1 MFGFGKKKPQEV
13 KLNTDQY
20 SFVVD
25 PEQNILD
32 AALKA
37 GVPFPHDCR
46 VGSCGSCACKL
57 TSGKIK
63 PTADFSYVLDGKQLK
78 DGMILACQSR
88 AKTPVSIDVE
98 IDSDAKASVTKS
110 YEGIVKKVTPLTHD
124 IMELTIGIDGLE
136 HNGMAGQYSEL
147 LVKQVG
153 NSRSYSFAKAPS
165 NENPEELSFFIR
177 NVPKGRFSKWLFGK
191 DPTGQKLEVNTPF
204 GSFYYRDGKGPMVC
218 IAGGSG
224 MSAVKAILEQAAID
238 QVERDAIYLFGSFY
252 YRDGK
257 GPMVC
262 IAGGSGMSAVKAIL
276 EQAAIDQVERDAIYL
291 FGART
296 QEDIYSR
303 SDLEDI
309 QKKWNPNFKFEFVY
323 VLNMEPEDS
332 DWTGAR
338 GMVTDFL
345 KSDYIEKGKL
355 NMKECQGYLCGPP
368 PMIDA
373 AIKEFTA
380 EGMPNEEIFF
390 DKFLDSG
397 SK

>member
-177 NVPKGRFSKWLFGK
+177 NVPKGRFSKWLFEK

-204 GSFYYRDGKGPMVC
+204 GSFYYRDGKGTMVC

-238 QVERDAIYLFGSFY
+238 QVERDAIF
-252 YRDGK
+252 
-257 GPMVC
+257 
-262 IAGGSGMSAVKAIL
+262 
-276 EQAAIDQVERDAIYL
+276 L

-296 QEDIYSR
+296 QDDIYSEV
-303 SDLEDI
+303 DLIEI
-309 QKKWNPNFKFEFVY
+309 QKKWNSDYKFEFVY

-332 DWTGAR
+332 NWKGAR
-338 GMVTDFL
+338 GMVTDYL

-355 NMKECQGYLCGPP
+355 DMKQCQGFLCGPP

-373 AIKEFTA
+373 AIKEFTS

>member
-1 MFGFGKKKPQEV
+1 MFGFGKKKGPQEV
-13 KLNTDQY
+13 SLNSDQ
-20 SFVVD
+20 FKFEVE
-25 PEQNILD
+25 PEQNVLD

-37 GVPFPHDCR
+37 GVAFPHDCR
-46 VGSCGSCACKL
+46 VGSCGSCASKL
-57 TSGKIK
+57 TKGKIK
-63 PTADFSYVLDGKQLK
+63 PTADFSYVLDGDQLK

-88 AKTPVSIDVE
+88 AKTPLSIEVE
-98 IDSDAKASVTKS
+98 IDSEAKASATKS
-110 YEGIVKKVTPLTHD
+110 YTGTVNKVTPLTHD

-136 HNGMAGQYSEL
+136 HSGAAGQYSEL
-147 LVKQVG
+147 MVNQVG
-153 NSRSYSFAKAPS
+153 SSRSYSFAKAPQ
-165 NENPEELSFFIR
+165 NENPNELSFFVR
-177 NVPKGRFSKWLFGK
+177 NVPKGRFSKWLFEK
-191 DPTGQKLEVNTPF
+191 DPTGQKLEVKTPF
-204 GSFYYRDGKGPMVC
+204 GSFYYRDAKGPMVC

-224 MSAVKAILEQAAID
+224 MSAVKA
-238 QVERDAIYLFGSFY
+238 V
-252 YRDGK
+252 
-257 GPMVC
+257 
-262 IAGGSGMSAVKAIL
+262 L

-296 QEDIYSR
+296 QDDIYSKAE
-303 SDLEDI
+303 LEEI
-309 QKKWNPNFKFEFVY
+309 QKKWNPNYKFEFVY
-323 VLNMEPEDS
+323 VLNMEPEES
-332 DWTGAR
+332 DWKGAR

-380 EGMPNEEIFF
+380 EGMSNNEIFF

>member
-13 KLNTDQY
+13 TLNSDQY
-20 SFVVD
+20 KFEVE

-46 VGSCGSCACKL
+46 VGSCGTCACKL

-63 PTADFSYVLDGKQLK
+63 PTADFSYVLDGEQLK

-88 AKTPVSIDVE
+88 AKTPVAIDVS
-98 IDSDAKASVTKS
+98 IDSDAKASATKS
-110 YEGIVKKVTPLTHD
+110 YEGVVKKVKSLTHD
-124 IMELTIGIDGLE
+124 IVELTIGIDNLE
-136 HNGMAGQYSEL
+136 HSGMAGQYSEV

-153 NSRSYSFAKAPS
+153 NSRSYSFAKAPE
-165 NENPEELSFFIR
+165 NENPGELSFFIR
-177 NVPKGRFSKWLFGK
+177 NVPKGRFSKWLFDG

-204 GSFYYRDGKGPMVC
+204 GSFYYRDGKGTMVC

-224 MSAVKAILEQAAID
+224 MSAVKAILEKAAID
-238 QVERDAIYLFGSFY
+238 QVERDAVF
-252 YRDGK
+252 
-257 GPMVC
+257 
-262 IAGGSGMSAVKAIL
+262 
-276 EQAAIDQVERDAIYL
+276 L

-296 QEDIYSR
+296 QQDIYGKEE
-303 SDLEDI
+303 LEEI
-309 QKKWNPNFKFEFVY
+309 KKKWNPNYKFEYTY

-332 DWTGAR
+332 NWNGAR
-338 GMVTDFL
+338 GMVTDYL
-345 KSDYIEKGKL
+345 KSDYIEKNKL
-355 NMKECQGYLCGPP
+355 KMKDCQGYLCGPP

-373 AIKEFTA
+373 AIKEFTS
-380 EGMPNEEIFF
+380 EGMPNNEIYF